1 MSQQYPQ
8 LHLDNQLCFSLYS
21 LSRLVTQQYTPL
33 LKELDITYP
42 QYLVFLVLW
51 QSLEQGDMALPI
63 KVLSKRLLLDTGTLT
78 PLLKRL
84 EAKAFIQRSRS
95 DEDERIVLVSLTDA
109 GIELRERAK
118 NIPLALFCSSG
129 LELEE
134 VQALRAQL
142 QPLLARLTDSDAKT
156 KE

>member
-142 QPLLARLTDSDAKT
+142 QPLLARLTASDAKT